1 MQPMQLAPGK
11 AAFVRDGGHRS
22 VPPENTLKK
31 YAHLVSQITGV
42 VRMLAPMRQDE
53 GIPHVYMAGHNP
65 AMKMDRLDYLKQ
77 GLRYASCG
85 KGMSETQAKV
95 SALCEAVE
103 RYSGEFTG
111 GELRVTRALRDWK
124 EGEAYHPNDIMR
136 YSTRQYA
143 EREAWNR
150 KDSRF
155 NLVPEPL
162 PENAPID
169 WTPLW
174 SLTAQRRRYLPT
186 QLVYYRAQASEANN
200 TCYAMGCS
208 NGNAAG
214 NTLEEAI
221 LQGFFELVERD
232 AMALWWYN
240 RLRKPGVAV
249 ETFGEP
255 YLLELAEH
263 YRQRYQRATWAL
275 DLTSD
280 LGIPVFVAVSKMM
293 EGKEERLLFGF
304 GCHLDARIALQRA
317 FGEMN
322 QMLRMA
328 HTSEGGELL
337 LEDSETLEWLRHAT
351 VANQPH
357 MAANPD
363 QPLKRLGDYPIQ
375 HSGEFVQDIN
385 HCRSIIEAQ
394 GMEMLVLDQTRAD
407 VGMPVV
413 KVVVPGLRHFW
424 ARYAPGRLYD
434 VPVKMGWLEKPLR
447 EEELNPI
454 PIFF

>member
-1 MQPMQLAPGK
+1 M
-11 AAFVRDGGHRS
+11 RGG
-22 VPPENTLKK
+22 EL
-31 YAHLVSQITGV
+31 
-42 VRMLAPMRQDE
+42 
-53 GIPHVYMAGHNP
+53 
-65 AMKMDRLDYLKQ
+65 
-77 GLRYASCG
+77 
-85 KGMSETQAKV
+85 
-95 SALCEAVE
+95 
-103 RYSGEFTG
+103 TG
-111 GELRVTRALRDWK
+111 GELRVTCALRDWK
-124 EGEAYHPNDIMR
+124 NGEACHPNDIMR
-136 YSTRQYA
+136 YSTQQYA
-143 EREAWNR
+143 EREAWNK

-155 NLVPEPL
+155 NRVPEPL
-162 PENAPID
+162 DENTPID

-174 SLTAQRRRYLPT
+174 SLTAQRHKHLPT
-186 QLVYYRAQASEANN
+186 QLVYYRAQASEGDD
-200 TCYAMGCS
+200 TFYAMGCS

-221 LQGFFELVERD
+221 LQGFLELVERD
-232 AMALWWYN
+232 AVALWWYN
-240 RLRKPGVAV
+240 RLPKPGVAV

-263 YRQRYQRATWAL
+263 YRKHYQRVTWAL

-280 LGIPVFVAVSKMM
+280 LGIPVFAAVSKMVD
-293 EGKEERLLFGF
+293 GKEERLLFGL

-317 FGEMN
+317 FAEMN
-322 QMLRMA
+322 QMLGMA
-328 HTSEGGELL
+328 HAGEGGELS

-351 VANQPH
+351 VANQPY
-357 MAANPD
+357 MAADPD
-363 QPLKRLGDYPIQ
+363 QPLERFSDYPMQ
-375 HSGEFVQDIN
+375 HSGEFLQDIK

-447 EEELNPI
+447 EEELNPV